1 MSVKKLFAA
10 LALFVFLA
18 GCNNENSTDKSV
30 PENKESNTE
39 TSDITKENNSESSTN
54 NQEGQNIDENET
66 SNTSETANQEQ
77 EETRNESSSNTE
89 DKEAGTETEKNMGKK
104 DKYIENLN
112 EIEKAAAEI
121 RNTDDDSTL
130 GMTKSEEEI
139 LKKWDQA
146 LNEIYQVLEKQL
158 PKSEM
163 EKLRAEQRKWIA
175 YRDETA
181 KEAAKKYEGGTL
193 ESLEY
198 IASQAGTT
206 KDRCYELVEGY
217 MK

>member
-1 MSVKKLFAA
+1 MKKSFAA
-10 LALFVFLA
+10 LALFMFLA
-18 GCNNENSTDKSV
+18 GCSNESSSDKSV
-30 PENKESNTE
+30 SENKESNTE
-39 TSDITKENNSESSTN
+39 TGDITAENKSESSTS
-54 NQEGQNIDENET
+54 NQEGQNIDEKEN
-66 SNTSETANQEQ
+66 SNISETDSQAL
-77 EETRNESSSNTE
+77 EESQKESSGNTE
-89 DKEAGTETEKNMGKK
+89 DKEAGTETDKNMGKK

-112 EIEKAAAEI
+112 DIEQAAAEI
-121 RNTDDDSTL
+121 RNTDDDTTI

-163 EKLRAEQRKWIA
+163 EKLRGEQRKWIA

>member
-1 MSVKKLFAA
+1 MKKSFAA
-10 LALFVFLA
+10 LSLFMFLA
-18 GCNNENSTDKSV
+18 GCSNESSSDKSV
-30 PENKESNTE
+30 SENKESNTE
-39 TSDITKENNSESSTN
+39 TGDITAENKSESSTS
-54 NQEGQNIDENET
+54 NQEGQNIDEKEN
-66 SNTSETANQEQ
+66 SNISETDSQALED
-77 EETRNESSSNTE
+77 NTE
-89 DKEAGTETEKNMGKK
+89 DKEAGTETDKYMGKK

-112 EIEKAAAEI
+112 EIEQAAAEI
-121 RNTDDDSTL
+121 RNTDDDTTI

-163 EKLRAEQRKWIA
+163 EKLRGEQRKWIA

>member
-1 MSVKKLFAA
+1 MSVKKLSAA
-10 LALFVFLA
+10 LALFMFLA

-30 PENKESNTE
+30 SENNTE
-39 TSDITKENNSESSTN
+39 TGDITSENKSESSTN
-54 NQEGQNIDENET
+54 NQEGQNIDENEN
-66 SNTSETANQEQ
+66 SSTSETDSQKQEDTQ
-77 EETRNESSSNTE
+77 NESSSNTE

-104 DKYIENLN
+104 DKYIEKLN

-158 PKSEM
+158 SKSEM

-217 MK
+217 MN